1 MYAFVDLLC
10 CGISADILVND
21 GLQGAVTLELLQ
33 SAVYLVEQLGVA
45 LLDSDRVILVS
56 VSSVKDLE
64 AAVCSNIVLSRL
76 LVDNN
81 AVDLIIY
88 QCSNCERT
96 VVELLYMLLTVVTGA
111 VDVAGG
117 AGLNADVLALQ
128 IVRRSDIGTVLNDD
142 DLNALC
148 VGIREIYVLLTV
160 PG

>member
-1 MYAFVDLLC
+1 MRGSCRPLF
-10 CGISADILVND
+10 G
-21 GLQGAVTLELLQ
+21 
-33 SAVYLVEQLGVA
+33 
-45 LLDSDRVILVS
+45 
-56 VSSVKDLE
+56 
-64 AAVCSNIVLSRL
+64 SNIVLSRL

-128 IVRRSDIGTVLNDD
+128 IIRRSDIGTILNDD
-142 DLNALC
+142 DLNAFA
-148 VGIREIYVLLTV
+148 
-160 PG
+160 

>member
-1 MYAFVDLLC
+1 MDCRCRHPSSSFRAPF
-10 CGISADILVND
+10 
-21 GLQGAVTLELLQ
+21 TF
-33 SAVYLVEQLGVA
+33 VEQLGVA

-56 VSSVKDLE
+56 VSGVEDLE

-88 QCSNCERT
+88 QCSNCERA
-96 VVELLYMLLTVVTGA
+96 VVELLYMLLTVVAGA

-128 IVRRSDIGTVLNDD
+128 I
-142 DLNALC
+142 
-148 VGIREIYVLLTV
+148 IREAISEPSLTMMT
-160 PG
+160 